1 MRRHASLNPRHLRN
15 LSSNLAARPAAR
27 ARASVT
33 FMAGAGPASET
44 RRTICNRDCPDACS
58 IIATVEDGRVVRL
71 AGDPDHPVTRGFLCW
86 RTNHFLP
93 IQSSPERLTTPL
105 LRGADG
111 RHRPVSW
118 DAALGLAAERLGAI
132 RRESGPA
139 AIFHYRSGGSLGM
152 LKLLTD
158 WFFELWGPVTI
169 KRGDICSGAGEAA
182 QETDF
187 GVSDSH
193 DLHDLLNARNI
204 LVWGKNVYVSS
215 PHTIPVLREARAR
228 GARLALVDPV
238 HHRTAELCERF
249 WQPRPG
255 GDFALAMAVGRLLFE
270 RGAISP
276 RAEALCDNLP
286 AFRALTLSRDVSA
299 WCADADV
306 EVTAAADLAARLADG
321 PTAILVGWGMG
332 RRGNGGGIIRALDAL
347 AAITGNLG
355 VPGGGV
361 SYYFRRR
368 GAFDTSFI
376 GGAKVAPR
384 TILEP
389 LFGREILAAKDPPVR
404 AVWITAGNPVAML
417 PESAT
422 TVEALRTR
430 DFVVV
435 VDSFMTD
442 TARLAHL
449 VLPTT
454 TLLEADD
461 LLGAYGHHQ
470 LGVARPV
477 TAPPDG
483 VRSDLEIMQDLAAR
497 VGLGAQLAGTPRE
510 WQARFISAKSAAR
523 GVTIDALERGSVRNP
538 LAERVLFA
546 DGRVPTPSGRV
557 NLVAEAPAEAAR
569 DEAFPLALLSL
580 STDKAQSS
588 QWSARL
594 DGPTICTVHPDVAA
608 AAGIADGGLGRLQS
622 AIGALTV
629 RVRCDPQQRRDVALV
644 PKGGHLRDGRC
655 ANALIRARVTDL
667 GEGGALYD
675 EGVRL
680 VP

>member
-1 MRRHASLNPRHLRN
+1 MSGG
-15 LSSNLAARPAAR
+15 RP
-27 ARASVT
+27 VV
-33 FMAGAGPASET
+33 ET
-44 RRTICNRDCPDACS
+44 RKTTCNRDCPDACS
-58 IIATVEDGRVVRL
+58 IVATIEDGRVVRL

-93 IQSSPERLTTPL
+93 VQYAPDRLTQPM
-105 LRGADG
+105 LRVGDA
-111 RHRPVSW
+111 HVPISW
-118 DAALGLAAERLGAI
+118 DEALDLAATKLGAI
-132 RRESGPA
+132 KRESGA
-139 AIFHYRSGGSLGM
+139 SAIFHYRSGGSLGM
-152 LKLLTD
+152 LKMLSD
-158 WFFELWGPVTI
+158 WFFELFGPVTV

-182 QETDF
+182 QEADF
-187 GVSDSH
+187 GACDSH

-204 LVWGKNVYVSS
+204 LLWGKNVFVSS
-215 PHTIPVLREARAR
+215 PHTIPVLRDARAR

-255 GDFALAMAVGRLLFE
+255 GDFALAMAVARLLFE
-270 RGAISP
+270 DGRVVPSAAV
-276 RAEALCDNLP
+276 RCDNLSE
-286 AFRALTLSRDVSA
+286 FRALAESRSVSE
-299 WCADADV
+299 WCTDADV
-306 EVTAAADLAARLADG
+306 PVAAAEDLAARLAGG

-332 RRGNGGGIIRALDAL
+332 RRGNGGAIVRALDAL
-347 AAITGNLG
+347 SALSGNLG
-355 VPGGGV
+355 VSGGGV

-376 GGAKVAPR
+376 AGVKAAPR

-389 LFGREILAAKDPPVR
+389 LFGPEILAASDPPVR

-422 TVEALRTR
+422 TVQALRTR

-461 LLGAYGHHQ
+461 LLGSYGHHQ

-477 TAPPDG
+477 TAPPEG
-483 VRSDLEIMQDLAAR
+483 ARSDLEIIQGLAAR
-497 VGLGAQLAGTPRE
+497 VGLGAELAGTARE
-510 WQARFISAKSAAR
+510 WKARFISGKSAAR
-523 GVTIDALERGSVRNP
+523 GVTVEALEAGPVRNP
-538 LAERVLFA
+538 LAERVLYE

-557 NLVAEAPAEAAR
+557 NLLTAAPAEALR
-569 DEAFPLALLSL
+569 GREFPLALLSL
-580 STDKAQSS
+580 STDRAQSS

-594 DGPTICTVHPDVAA
+594 DGPAVCTVHPDVAA
-608 AAGIADGGLGRLQS
+608 GAGLADGETGRLQS
-622 AIGALTV
+622 AIGELVV
-629 RVRCDPQQRRDVALV
+629 RVRCDPAQRRDVALV
-644 PKGGHLRDGRC
+644 PKGGHLGDGRC
-655 ANALIRARVTDL
+655 ANALIRARTTDL

-680 VP
+680 VA